1 MTPDDIKNARKTLG
15 LTQEGLAQR
24 IGVTTST
31 VSKWEQG
38 VRPVSNIAKTFIDSI
53 LKEAKGIY
61 IDELVNKNSICRKVS
76 SGKTDEC
83 PIYDPDFDHWVESDN
98 DFRKRVKEAIS
109 D

>member
-53 LKEAKGIY
+53 LKETTGIY
-61 IDELVNKNSICRKVS
+61 IDELVNINSICRKVS
-76 SGKTDEC
+76 SEKTDEC
-83 PIYDPDFDHWVESDN
+83 PIFDSDENIWKESDN
-98 DFRKRVKEAIS
+98 DLRKRIKEAA
-109 D
+109 DD